1 MPPGSDPTD
10 ESRYYQAQPSS
21 PTETDPFPEGR
32 STTDPSGRRATS
44 SSPGQSSLPSSAP
57 YPPGAA
63 SSSSGRFYQH
73 EGSALHAGGPA
84 ASEADDRSYLPSTE
98 GSEPGDDEDAGEADG
113 SYHHGVPGGRIA
125 YPPTMS
131 EGSDE
136 EEEEE
141 EDPHEGEPPYSHP
154 SSHPSASG
162 SGYES
167 VPATSGPPP
176 PQGYPPQQQP
186 GGVDYSGSSWG
197 PGVGWESMTPRHRH
211 PTRLSDVPEEDERS
225 RTNPSRAS
233 QASRSLR

>member
-1 MPPGSDPTD
+1 
-10 ESRYYQAQPSS
+10 
-21 PTETDPFPEGR
+21 
-32 STTDPSGRRATS
+32 
-44 SSPGQSSLPSSAP
+44 
-57 YPPGAA
+57 
-63 SSSSGRFYQH
+63 
-73 EGSALHAGGPA
+73 
-84 ASEADDRSYLPSTE
+84 
-98 GSEPGDDEDAGEADG
+98 
-113 SYHHGVPGGRIA
+113 
-125 YPPTMS
+125 MS
-131 EGSDE
+131 EGSE
-136 EEEEE
+136 EEDEEE

-186 GGVDYSGSSWG
+186 GGVVDYSGSSWG